1 MHARRPHSCLG
12 PTLMPI
18 VVDSIERQAHISEVA
33 SAIIEKEG
41 LQGLTIRAI
50 AREAGCSTSFITDFF
65 SDKRAILLRVLQ
77 DAAHRATIR
86 IDQALSRDP
95 LDLLGCVE
103 AYLPLTDDVRRDWCV
118 YFAFWNIAAHDELFA
133 REQRR
138 SQDFARSHFAKLLV
152 RLGTPQDQAFNPASR
167 LLSFVI
173 GLSTQAVFDRANCS
187 PELQRQLAR
196 EAVTLLLDA
205 HDHSKMALSD

>member
-1 MHARRPHSCLG
+1 
-12 PTLMPI
+12 MPI
-18 VVDSIERQAHISEVA
+18 VVDSFERQARISEVA
-33 SAIIEKEG
+33 SAIIEQEG

-50 AREAGCSTSFITDFF
+50 AREVGCSTSYITDFF
-65 SDKRAILLRVLQ
+65 PDKRAILLRVLQ
-77 DAAHRATIR
+77 DASHRATIR
-86 IDQALSRDP
+86 IDRALARDP
-95 LDLLGCVE
+95 HDLLGCVE

-138 SQDFARSHFAKLLV
+138 SQDFARGHFAKLLG
-152 RLGTPQDQAFNPASR
+152 RLGTPQDQALNFAAR

-187 PELQRQLAR
+187 PQHQRELAR
-196 EAVTLLLDA
+196 DAVGTLLDA
-205 HDHSKMALSD
+205 RARASSKT